1 VAPGR
6 GSRPER
12 DVARRSAFRAIG
24 FGTID
29 GEAANLFLCRPM
41 KKRLFVMRITSRAQR
56 IGEGCFPLLLLDGR
70 RFPVRK
76 FDFLAVTALILVGV
90 GGWVVSTTQARNTA
104 PTNGTRI
111 DALQIMTVAKDMPT
125 DHFVDYSLVYEK

>member
-1 VAPGR
+1 MLLGDP
-6 GSRPER
+6 PFE
-12 DVARRSAFRAIG
+12 RSAFAQSTARQPIALRA
-24 FGTID
+24 
-29 GEAANLFLCRPM
+29 AR
-41 KKRLFVMRITSRAQR
+41 KKRLFVMCITSRAHR
-56 IGEGCFPLLLLDGR
+56 IGEAWCRSLRLDGR
-70 RFPVRK
+70 RFPMRK

-104 PTNGTRI
+104 PMNGTRI

>member
-1 VAPGR
+1 
-6 GSRPER
+6 
-12 DVARRSAFRAIG
+12 
-24 FGTID
+24 
-29 GEAANLFLCRPM
+29 M
-41 KKRLFVMRITSRAQR
+41 
-56 IGEGCFPLLLLDGR
+56 
-70 RFPVRK
+70 RK

-104 PTNGTRI
+104 PMNGTRI